1 MKRNSLPFVL
11 LLFVTACSTQ
21 KGVVVDKP
29 KLLDENTFVIT
40 EISTDPSYGFTEKNP
55 IKVGGADVKQGPIN
69 ERRFLNALAGPN
81 GEPISYRRTGSCCPF
96 KTPNGLMGGGLLD
109 HYRVTWE
116 GAKDTLSIFINMYDH
131 GNLQAPKGFRI
142 KNKTMM

>member
-1 MKRNSLPFVL
+1 MKRSFLPFVL

-21 KGVVVDKP
+21 KGAIANKP
-29 KLLDENTFVIT
+29 KLLDDKTFVIN

-55 IKVGGADVKQGPIN
+55 IKVGGVEAKQGPVN

-81 GEPISYRRTGSCCPF
+81 GEPISYYRAGSCCHF
-96 KTPNGLMGGGLLD
+96 KTPNGLMGSGLLD
-109 HYRVTWE
+109 RYRVTWE
-116 GAKDTLSIFINMYDH
+116 GSKDTLSIFINMYDY
-131 GNLQAPKGFRI
+131 GTLQAPKGFRI

>member
-1 MKRNSLPFVL
+1 MKRSFLPFVL

-21 KGVVVDKP
+21 KGVVVNKP

-55 IKVGGADVKQGPIN
+55 IKVGGAKELQGPTN

-81 GEPISYRRTGSCCPF
+81 GEQISYRRAGSCCHF
-96 KTPNGLMGGGLLD
+96 KTPNGLMGSGLLD
-109 HYRVTWE
+109 RYRVTWE
-116 GAKDTLSIFINMYDH
+116 GSKDTLSIFINMYDY
-131 GNLQAPKGFRI
+131 GTLQAPKGFRI